1 MACTEKD
8 EAAYCPKFICL
19 KKAGFLHKKAAFLQ
33 NRDFKIQ
40 RRRRQR
46 KRQKKKQQ

>member
-8 EAAYCPKFICL
+8 EAAYYFYIKRQL
-19 KKAGFLHKKAAFLQ
+19 SYK

>member
-8 EAAYCPKFICL
+8 EAAYCPKFICV
-19 KKAGFLHKKAAFLQ
+19 KKAGFLHKRQLSYK

-40 RRRRQR
+40 RRGRQR
-46 KRQKKKQQ
+46 KRQKKKQ